1 MRTSPSSPV
10 RKPFPGG
17 MLQRIRDYWVESPNA
32 NPLVDQS
39 LARAYVVDTF
49 DTPLMAAT
57 VAAIFWITFLVLTHN
72 PGALVWGVL
81 VHTSQWQR
89 HRHLRRVDPAGID
102 VATAVQTR
110 RRLELRM
117 LVPGLIWGLAP
128 WLFFPHT
135 DLTLIL
141 LMYFFVSGVSSV
153 VIAALAQWWLAAVC
167 FSVPMFLGMAL
178 RLVVEPGNVTLIMGC
193 LVVSQMFAAL
203 YYARK
208 QNRLIVSAIETGFEK
223 ARLADALA
231 RQLDHV
237 AQLAAQR
244 ARIFA
249 AANHDLR
256 QPMHALAIFV
266 DALDTRTAPRADNL
280 RFMRDSVDA
289 LRGSIDA
296 LLDIAQLDGGATPV
310 RLEPL
315 YLDPVFE
322 SLQGRFA
329 ALADAKG
336 LALRIRPTEAVV
348 RADARMLAR
357 VLGNLVDNAIKY
369 TPAGTVFVL
378 ARRVQRPAN
387 GVPAWRIEVRDSG
400 VGIQAQHR
408 EHVFE
413 EFFQVDNPGR
423 DRSRG
428 LGLGLSLVAGMAR
441 VMGSRIEVRSTPAR
455 GSTFSLVLEEARA
468 PIEVPETEARAESAE
483 PAGPAG
489 QGSGRT
495 TPAIRI
501 LVLDDEQPVRE
512 AMRSL
517 LSGWGHE
524 VALAANPREALQHG
538 GVFDLM
544 LSDLRLGSGLS
555 GLAAA
560 QALQAVGK
568 ARNVVILTGETA
580 HANRVEVERA
590 GYALIYKPADARAL
604 QDAIA
609 ASRVG

>member
-1 MRTSPSSPV
+1 MRTSPSSSV

-17 MLQRIRDYWVESPNA
+17 VLQRIRDYWVESPNA

-72 PGALVWGVL
+72 LGALVWGVL

-89 HRHLRRVDPAGID
+89 HRHLRRIDPAGID
-102 VATAVQTR
+102 VSTAVQTR

-128 WLFFPHT
+128 WLFFPHA

-178 RLVVEPGNVTLIMGC
+178 RLVVEPGSVTLIMGC
-193 LVVSQMFAAL
+193 LVVSQMLAAL

-296 LLDIAQLDGGATPV
+296 LLDIAQLDGGVTPV

-315 YLDPVFE
+315 YLDPIFE

-357 VLGNLVDNAIKY
+357 VLGNLIDNAIKY

-378 ARRVQRPAN
+378 ARRVQRPVN

-400 VGIQAQHR
+400 VGIEAQHR

-428 LGLGLSLVAGMAR
+428 LGLGLSLVAGMAQ
-441 VMGSRIEVRSTPAR
+441 VMGSRIEVRSAPAR
-455 GSTFSLVLEEARA
+455 GSTFSLVLEEA
-468 PIEVPETEARAESAE
+468 PEPVEVPEAEVPAHPVE
-483 PAGPAG
+483 PGP
-489 QGSGRT
+489 GRT
-495 TPAIRI
+495 TAAIRI

-609 ASRVG
+609 ASRPG

>member
-1 MRTSPSSPV
+1 MQPSFPSSA
-10 RKPFPGG
+10 RAPFPAA
-17 MLQRIRDYWVESPNA
+17 LLRRLRDYWVEAPNP

-39 LARAYVVDTF
+39 LARAYLDDTY
-49 DTPLMAAT
+49 DTPLMAAS

-72 PGALVWGVL
+72 LGALVWGLL

-89 HRHLRRVDPAGID
+89 HRYLRRFDPASID
-102 VATAVQTR
+102 VGNAVRMR
-110 RRLELRM
+110 RRLEVRM

-128 WLFFPHT
+128 WLFFPH
-135 DLTLIL
+135 DNLTLIL
-141 LMYFFVSGVSSV
+141 LMYFFISGVSSV
-153 VIAALAQWWLAAVC
+153 VIAALAQWWLAALC

-178 RLVVEPGNVTLIMGC
+178 RLVVEPGSVTILMGC

-208 QNRLIVSAIETGFEK
+208 QNRLIVRSIEHGFEN

-266 DALDTRTAPRADNL
+266 DALNTRDAPSADNL

-289 LRGSIDA
+289 LRGSVDA
-296 LLDIAQLDGGATPV
+296 LLDIAQLDGGVAPV
-310 RLEPL
+310 RLEAVQ
-315 YLDPVFE
+315 LDPVFE
-322 SLQGRFA
+322 ALNGRFA
-329 ALADAKG
+329 SLADAKG

-357 VLGNLVDNAIKY
+357 LLGNLVDNAIKY
-369 TPAGTVFVL
+369 TPEGTVFVF
-378 ARRVQRPAN
+378 ARRLHRSAD

-400 VGIQAQHR
+400 VGIEARHQA
-408 EHVFE
+408 HVFE

-428 LGLGLSLVAGMAR
+428 LGLGLSLVASMAQA
-441 VMGSRIEVRSTPAR
+441 MGSRIQVRTAPGH
-455 GSTFSLVLEEARA
+455 GSTFSLVLEEAAALADRIA
-468 PIEVPETEARAESAE
+468 LADEE
-483 PAGPAG
+483 PAGPALDVAP
-489 QGSGRT
+489 R
-495 TPAIRI
+495 PIRI
-501 LVLDDEQPVRE
+501 LVLDDEEPVRE

-517 LSGWGHE
+517 LTGWGHA
-524 VALAANPREALQHG
+524 VALASNPREALQHG

-580 HANRVEVERA
+580 HATRTEVERA
-590 GYALIYKPADARAL
+590 GYALIYKPADAQAL
-604 QDAIA
+604 QEAIA
-609 ASRVG
+609 ASRPS

>member
-1 MRTSPSSPV
+1 MSSSPPPFPSPSPETPLSAS
-10 RKPFPGG
+10 
-17 MLQRIRDYWVESPNA
+17 LWQRLRGYWVEAPNP

-39 LARAYVVDTF
+39 LARAYIVDTR
-49 DTPLMAAT
+49 DTPLSAAMT
-57 VAAIFWITFLVLTHN
+57 AAVFWGLFLVLT
-72 PGALVWGVL
+72 GDRGTLVWAVL
-81 VHTSQWQR
+81 VHAMQWNM
-89 HRHLRRVDPAGID
+89 HRHLHRVDPQAID
-102 VATAVQTR
+102 AASAARTR

-117 LVPGLIWGLAP
+117 LFPGLVWALAP
-128 WLFFPHT
+128 WLFFPHG
-135 DLTLIL
+135 DLAYIL
-141 LMYFFVSGVSSV
+141 LMYFFVSGTTGVI
-153 VIAALAQWWLAAVC
+153 IAALAQWWLAAMC
-167 FSVPMFLGMAL
+167 FGVPVFLSLAL
-178 RLVVEPGNVTLIMGC
+178 RLVLEPGSVPVIMGC
-193 LVVSQMFAAL
+193 LAVSQLLASL
-203 YYARK
+203 HYARK
-208 QNRLIVSAIETGFEK
+208 QNRLIVRSIENGFEN
-223 ARLADALA
+223 ARLAEALSS
-231 RQLDHV
+231 QLDHV
-237 AQLAAQR
+237 ARMAAQR

-266 DALDTRTAPRADNL
+266 DALDTRSAPSADNL

-296 LLDIAQLDGGATPV
+296 LLDIAQLDGGVAPV

-315 YLDPVFE
+315 RLDALFQ
-322 SLQGRFA
+322 SLDGRFA

-369 TPAGTVFVL
+369 TPEGTVFVL

-400 VGIQAQHR
+400 VGIEAQHR

-428 LGLGLSLVAGMAR
+428 LGLGLSLVAGMAQ
-441 VMGSRIEVRSTPAR
+441 VMGSRIEVRSAPAR
-455 GSTFSLVLEEARA
+455 GSTFSLVLEEASA
-468 PIEVPETEARAESAE
+468 PQEAPETEV

-489 QGSGRT
+489 SGADPT
-495 TPAIRI
+495 TSAIRI

-517 LSGWGHE
+517 LAGWGHE

-604 QDAIA
+604 QGAIA
-609 ASRVG
+609 ASRSG

>member
-1 MRTSPSSPV
+1 MSSSPT
-10 RKPFPGG
+10 PSPAPETPPSASPW
-17 MLQRIRDYWVESPNA
+17 QRLRGYWVEAPNP

-39 LARAYVVDTF
+39 LARAYIVDTR
-49 DTPLMAAT
+49 DTPLSAAMI
-57 VAAIFWITFLVLTHN
+57 AAVFWGLFLVLTGN
-72 PGALVWGVL
+72 RGTLVWAVL
-81 VHTSQWQR
+81 VHAMQWNM
-89 HRHLRRVDPAGID
+89 HRHLHRVDPAAID
-102 VATAVQTR
+102 VASAARTR
-110 RRLELRM
+110 RQLELRM
-117 LVPGLIWGLAP
+117 LFPGLVWALAP
-128 WLFFPHT
+128 WLFFPHG
-135 DLTLIL
+135 DLAYIL
-141 LMYFFVSGVSSV
+141 LMYFFVSGTTGVI
-153 VIAALAQWWLAAVC
+153 IAALAQWWLAAMC
-167 FSVPMFLGMAL
+167 FGVPVFLSLAL
-178 RLVVEPGNVTLIMGC
+178 RLVLEPGSVPVIMGC
-193 LVVSQMFAAL
+193 LAVSQLLASL
-203 YYARK
+203 HYARK
-208 QNRLIVSAIETGFEK
+208 QNRLIVRSIENGFEN
-223 ARLADALA
+223 ARLAEALS

-237 AQLAAQR
+237 AQMAAQR

-266 DALDTRTAPRADNL
+266 DALDTRSTPSADNL

-296 LLDIAQLDGGATPV
+296 LLDIAQLDGGVAPV

-315 YLDPVFE
+315 RLDALFK
-322 SLQGRFA
+322 SLDGRFA
-329 ALADAKG
+329 ALAEAKG

-348 RADARMLAR
+348 RADVRMLAR

-369 TPAGTVFVL
+369 TPSGTVFVL

-400 VGIQAQHR
+400 VGIEAQHR
-408 EHVFE
+408 EQVFE

-428 LGLGLSLVAGMAR
+428 LGLGLSLVAGMAQ
-441 VMGSRIEVRSTPAR
+441 VMGSRIEVRSAPGR
-455 GSTFSLVLEEARA
+455 GSTFSLVLEGAIA
-468 PIEVPETEARAESAE
+468 PPAVPEAE
-483 PAGPAG
+483 PAAG
-489 QGSGRT
+489 QAT
-495 TPAIRI
+495 AAIRI

-524 VALAANPREALQHG
+524 VALASNPREALQHG

>member
-1 MRTSPSSPV
+1 
-10 RKPFPGG
+10 
-17 MLQRIRDYWVESPNA
+17 MLQRLRDYWVESPNP

-39 LARAYVVDTF
+39 LARAYVDDTY
-49 DTPLMAAT
+49 DTPLMAAS

-72 PGALVWGVL
+72 LGALVWGLL

-89 HRHLRRVDPAGID
+89 HRHLRRFDPASID
-102 VATAVQTR
+102 VGNAVRMR
-110 RRLELRM
+110 RRLEVRM

-128 WLFFPHT
+128 WLFFPH
-135 DLTLIL
+135 DNLTLIL
-141 LMYFFVSGVSSV
+141 LMYFFISGVSSV
-153 VIAALAQWWLAAVC
+153 VIAALAQWWLAALC

-178 RLVVEPGNVTLIMGC
+178 RLVVEPGSVTILMGC

-208 QNRLIVSAIETGFEK
+208 QNRLIVRSIEHGFEN

-266 DALDTRTAPRADNL
+266 DALNTRSAPSADNL

-289 LRGSIDA
+289 LRGSVDA
-296 LLDIAQLDGGATPV
+296 LLDIAQLDGGVAPV
-310 RLEPL
+310 RLEAVQ
-315 YLDPVFE
+315 LDPVFE
-322 SLQGRFA
+322 ALNGRFA

-357 VLGNLVDNAIKY
+357 LLGNLVDNAIKY
-369 TPAGTVFVL
+369 TPSGTVFVF
-378 ARRVQRPAN
+378 ARRLQSSSGGASA
-387 GVPAWRIEVRDSG
+387 AWRIEVRDSG
-400 VGIQAQHR
+400 VGIEARHQA
-408 EHVFE
+408 HVFE

-428 LGLGLSLVAGMAR
+428 LGLGLSLVASMAQA
-441 VMGSRIEVRSTPAR
+441 MGSNIQVRTAPGR
-455 GSTFSLVLEEARA
+455 GSTFSLVLEEA
-468 PIEVPETEARAESAE
+468 VVSADRIALADEE
-483 PAGPAG
+483 PAGPVAAG
-489 QGSGRT
+489 T
-495 TPAIRI
+495 ALAPIRI

-517 LSGWGHE
+517 LTGWGHE
-524 VALAANPREALQHG
+524 VALASNPREALQHG

-568 ARNVVILTGETA
+568 ARNVVVLTGETA
-580 HANRVEVERA
+580 HATRAEVERA
-590 GYALIYKPADARAL
+590 GYALIYKPAGAQAL
-604 QDAIA
+604 QEAIA
-609 ASRVG
+609 ASRPS

>member
-1 MRTSPSSPV
+1 MSTPPSPSSATSGSRPL
-10 RKPFPGG
+10 R
-17 MLQRIRDYWVESPNA
+17 QRLRDYWIEAPNA
-32 NPLVDQS
+32 DPLVDQS
-39 LARAYVVDTF
+39 LARAYIVDTR
-49 DTPLMAAT
+49 DTPLSAAVT
-57 VAAIFWITFLVLTHN
+57 AAVFWVLFLVLT
-72 PGALVWGVL
+72 GDRGTLVWAVL
-81 VHTSQWQR
+81 VHAMQWSM
-89 HRHLRRVDPAGID
+89 HRHLHRLDPQAIEP
-102 VATAVQTR
+102 ASAALTR

-117 LVPGLIWGLAP
+117 LFPGLVWALAP
-128 WLFFPHT
+128 WLFFPHG
-135 DLTLIL
+135 DLAYIL
-141 LMYFFVSGVSSV
+141 LMYFFVSGTTGVI
-153 VIAALAQWWLAAVC
+153 IAALAQWWLAALC
-167 FSVPMFLGMAL
+167 FGVPVFLSLAL
-178 RLVVEPGNVTLIMGC
+178 RLVLEPGSVPVIMGC
-193 LVVSQMFAAL
+193 LAVSQLLASL
-203 YYARK
+203 HYARK
-208 QNRLIVSAIETGFEK
+208 QNRLIVRSIENGFEN
-223 ARLADALA
+223 ARLAEALS

-266 DALDTRTAPRADNL
+266 DALDTRSAPSANNL

-296 LLDIAQLDGGATPV
+296 LLDIAQLDGGVAPV

-315 YLDPVFE
+315 RLDALFA
-322 SLQGRFA
+322 SLNGRFA
-329 ALADAKG
+329 ALAEAKG
-336 LALRIRPTEAVV
+336 LALRFQPTAVVV

-378 ARRVQRPAN
+378 ARRVRRSAN

-400 VGIQAQHR
+400 VGIEAEHQAQ
-408 EHVFE
+408 VFE

-441 VMGSRIEVRSTPAR
+441 VMGSRIEVRSAPGR
-455 GSTFSLVLEEARA
+455 GSNFSLVLEEATA
-468 PIEVPETEARAESAE
+468 PAAAAAPATVPA
-483 PAGPAG
+483 AGPSPDA
-489 QGSGRT
+489 
-495 TPAIRI
+495 AVRI

-609 ASRVG
+609 ASRG